1 VFNLAYSFDLEITGR
16 RKIIEL
22 GIAKKK
28 KQVLDDLL
36 ASKSISQLTY
46 DYLEKELT
54 RGVTDLEADLKSIT
68 DKMTARAKELEEQI
82 GALELSFAKLE
93 IHRAA
98 EEVEDETYKKQNQI
112 IVSRLK
118 AAKQELDAVKK
129 SLLEIVS
136 ETIETS
142 MLETKEDEK
151 PAENLKAEE
160 SQKEDASIRE
170 SVETPKPSQEET
182 TERIVTENVK
192 NEVPLA
198 SSEADQLSTE
208 TKANSE

>member
-1 VFNLAYSFDLEITGR
+1 MFNLAYSFDLEITGR

>member
-1 VFNLAYSFDLEITGR
+1 LAYSFDLEITGK

-22 GIAKKK
+22 GIARKK

-46 DYLEKELT
+46 DYLEKEMT

-98 EEVEDETYKKQNQI
+98 EEVEDETYEKQNQV
-112 IVSRLK
+112 IVSHLK
-118 AAKQELDAVKK
+118 ASKQELDAIKK
-129 SLLEIVS
+129 SLMEIVS

-142 MLETKEDEK
+142 TLETKEAEM
-151 PAENLKAEE
+151 PPENLKIEE
-160 SQKEDASIRE
+160 SPKEDESIRE
-170 SVETPKPSQEET
+170 LVETPKPSQEET
-182 TERIVTENVK
+182 TESIVAENVK
-192 NEVPLA
+192 NEVPIV
-198 SSEADQLSTE
+198 SSENDPLPTE
-208 TKANSE
+208 NKTNSE

>member
-1 VFNLAYSFDLEITGR
+1 VFSLAYSFDLEITGR

-36 ASKSISQLTY
+36 ASESISQSTY

-54 RGVTDLEADLKSIT
+54 RGLTDLEADLKSIT

-98 EEVEDETYKKQNQI
+98 EEVEDETYEKQNQI

-142 MLETKEDEK
+142 ILKTKEDEK
-151 PAENLKAEE
+151 SAENLKTEE
-160 SQKEDASIRE
+160 SQKEDAPIRE

-182 TERIVTENVK
+182 TERIVMENVK
-192 NEVPLA
+192 NEVPIA
-198 SSEADQLSTE
+198 SSEIEQLSTE
-208 TKANSE
+208 TKTNSE